1 MPLIRECVVT
11 TLNAAGEPH
20 LAPLGLIEDGDHW
33 IIAPFRPSTT
43 LSNLEARGQ
52 ATASFIDDA
61 EVFAGFVTGRRDWP
75 LATIEGWPAP
85 RLDCA
90 LAHAELEVAR
100 VAADEQ
106 RPRFFC
112 AVRRIESHRPF
123 LGMNRAR
130 AAVLEA
136 AILATRLH
144 MLSRAK
150 NRQRD
155 RLSQNRD
162 RQDGGGGR
170 ARGVGAGDGEDSG
183 AFRGAGR
190 VSGAPSS
197 DPASRGHLL
206 PQVGEGR
213 DAVCSASKI

>member
-11 TLNAAGEPH
+11 TLTAAGEPH

-75 LATIEGWPAP
+75 LAAIEGWPAP

-150 NRQRD
+150 IDSEIAYLKIAIDKTAGAAERAAWERVMAKIAAHFAGQ
-155 RLSQNRD
+155 
-162 RQDGGGGR
+162 GG
-170 ARGVGAGDGEDSG
+170 
-183 AFRGAGR
+183 
-190 VSGAPSS
+190 
-197 DPASRGHLL
+197 
-206 PQVGEGR
+206 
-213 DAVCSASKI
+213 

>member
-11 TLNAAGEPH
+11 TLNTAGEPH

-75 LATIEGWPAP
+75 LATIDGWPAP
-85 RLDCA
+85 RLGCA

-106 RPRFFC
+106 RPRFFARC
-112 AVRRIESHRPF
+112 GALNRIAPF
-123 LGMNRAR
+123 WG
-130 AAVLEA
+130 
-136 AILATRLH
+136 
-144 MLSRAK
+144 
-150 NRQRD
+150 
-155 RLSQNRD
+155 
-162 RQDGGGGR
+162 
-170 ARGVGAGDGEDSG
+170 
-183 AFRGAGR
+183 
-190 VSGAPSS
+190 
-197 DPASRGHLL
+197 
-206 PQVGEGR
+206 
-213 DAVCSASKI
+213 

>member
-1 MPLIRECVVT
+1 MPLIRECIVT
-11 TLNAAGEPH
+11 TLNAAGALH

-43 LSNLEARGQ
+43 LANLEARGQ

-61 EVFAGFVTGRRDWP
+61 EVFAGFVTGQRDWP
-75 LATIEGWPAP
+75 LTMLDAWPAP
-85 RLDCA
+85 RLSCA

-100 VAADEQ
+100 VDADEQ

-136 AILATRLH
+136 AILATRLT
-144 MLSRAK
+144 MLPREKIDSEIAYLKIAIDKTAGASERAAWERVMAK
-150 NRQRD
+150 I
-155 RLSQNRD
+155 S
-162 RQDGGGGR
+162 
-170 ARGVGAGDGEDSG
+170 AHFAGQ
-183 AFRGAGR
+183 
-190 VSGAPSS
+190 GAPPS
-197 DPASRGHLL
+197 P
-206 PQVGEGR
+206 
-213 DAVCSASKI
+213 

>member
-1 MPLIRECVVT
+1 MPLIRECIVT
-11 TLNAAGEPH
+11 TLNAAGALH

-43 LSNLEARGQ
+43 LANLEARGQ

-61 EVFAGFVTGRRDWP
+61 EVFAGFVTGQRDWP
-75 LATIEGWPAP
+75 LTMLDAWQAP
-85 RLDCA
+85 RLSCA

-100 VAADEQ
+100 VDADEQ

-136 AILATRLH
+136 AILATRLT
-144 MLSRAK
+144 MLPREKIDSEIAYLKIAIDKTAGASERAAWERVMAK
-150 NRQRD
+150 I
-155 RLSQNRD
+155 S
-162 RQDGGGGR
+162 
-170 ARGVGAGDGEDSG
+170 AHFAGQ
-183 AFRGAGR
+183 
-190 VSGAPSS
+190 GAPPS
-197 DPASRGHLL
+197 P
-206 PQVGEGR
+206 
-213 DAVCSASKI
+213 

>member
-61 EVFAGFVTGRRDWP
+61 EVFAGFVTGQRDWP
-75 LATIEGWPAP
+75 LATIDGWPAP
-85 RLDCA
+85 RLGCA

-136 AILATRLH
+136 AILSTRLH
-144 MLSRAK
+144 MLPREKIDSEIAYLK
-150 NRQRD
+150 IAID
-155 RLSQNRD
+155 KT
-162 RQDGGGGR
+162 
-170 ARGVGAGDGEDSG
+170 AGAGERAAWERVMAKIS
-183 AFRGAGR
+183 AHFAGR
-190 VSGAPSS
+190 RCALLPLH
-197 DPASRGHLL
+197 PASRGEGW
-206 PQVGEGR
+206 GEGLG
-213 DAVCSASKI
+213 A